1 MYSRRDGPAASWNS
15 SARSRPRRKGDEMA
29 TAKTAGLFERMTGIG
44 SPLTSWTF
52 WALVLILGGPAASGK
67 TFGVELDA
75 NAITGLLDPDLPG
88 GDRLGLLPASRG

>member
-1 MYSRRDGPAASWNS
+1 
-15 SARSRPRRKGDEMA
+15 MA

-52 WALVLILGGPAASGK
+52 WALVLILGVPAAIGK

-75 NAITGLLDPDLPG
+75 NAITGLLDPDLSG
-88 GDRLGLLPASRG
+88 GDRLALVLAILGIRRRLS